1 MPQQGCVDLTLL
13 LLQSIADGCMGAG
26 EGREELRRR
35 KRTLFIHQLNFKTT
49 KEPLKQQ
56 EARTTTS
63 SGDANAFHS
72 PLLWTRI
79 FIKTYTVHMWS
90 PLRRGSLPC
99 AKFTERLQVRGN
111 KHRHSVWDWFMKTK
125 HAERHKQVGKSD
137 PALRKPGRVGG
148 ALFLRDL
155 IICWVS
161 LQKVLQNGQN
171 DNSVQAS
178 GLFSKAHVPP
188 TDWWSSHGHRHRPDM
203 TKEMLLYFNHIWVTA
218 VVWN

>member
-13 LLQSIADGCMGAG
+13 LLQSITDGCMGAE

-111 KHRHSVWDWFMKTK
+111 KHRHSVWVHENQTCRETQTGWKIRPSPEKTG
-125 HAERHKQVGKSD
+125 AG
-137 PALRKPGRVGG
+137 GG

-155 IICWVS
+155 IIC
-161 LQKVLQNGQN
+161 
-171 DNSVQAS
+171 
-178 GLFSKAHVPP
+178 
-188 TDWWSSHGHRHRPDM
+188 
-203 TKEMLLYFNHIWVTA
+203 
-218 VVWN
+218 